1 METRVK
7 ETTARAFAG
16 ENDVAAMGALIA
28 QARPPAWQGDYPT
41 TNDLRELLA
50 ESVVRKT
57 TRLWH
62 DAAGALVAY
71 ALLDEAN
78 NLVFDGLPTKNSPVP
93 DAEMVAWGVHWLR
106 QRRAQTGARDTLDA
120 SCRVEDTERIA
131 RLEQFGFT
139 RQPNETLR
147 MERDLRE
154 TIPPAILPQGL
165 SIRTVTGVQE
175 AQALAELHRA
185 AFGTAYMTAEKRL
198 EWMRAPQYDPSLDL
212 VVAASGGQIA
222 AYCFGRI
229 DPVEI
234 ARTGRAVGWLDPLA
248 THPDYQGSGLARALL
263 VHGLQLL
270 RARGMD
276 YAALGTGTEN
286 IAMQRAASAAGFRVD
301 SQRAWFSKQI

>member
-1 METRVK
+1 
-7 ETTARAFAG
+7 
-16 ENDVAAMGALIA
+16 MGALIA
-28 QARPPAWQGDYPT
+28 RARPPAWQGDYPT

-50 ESVVRKT
+50 EPVVQKN

-62 DAAGALVAY
+62 DADGALVAY
-71 ALLDEAN
+71 ALLDQAN
-78 NLVFDGLPTKNSPVP
+78 NLVFDGLPAKNSPGP
-93 DAEMVAWGVHWLR
+93 DAEMVAWGVHWLQ
-106 QRRAQTGARDTLDA
+106 QRSAQTGGHNTLDA

-154 TIPPAILPQGL
+154 TIPPAILPQGF
-165 SIRTVTGVQE
+165 SIRTVTGTPE

-198 EWMRAPQYDPSLDL
+198 EWMRAPHYDPALDL
-212 VVAASGGQIA
+212 VVAASDGGLA

-234 ARTGRAVGWLDPLA
+234 TRTGRAVGWLDPLA
-248 THPDYQGSGLARALL
+248 THPNYQGRGLARTLL
-263 VHGLQLL
+263 LHGLQLL

-276 YAALGTGTEN
+276 YAALGTESRN
-286 IAMQRAASAAGFRVD
+286 IAMQRAALAAGYRVE
-301 SQRAWFSKQI
+301 SRRAWFSKQL